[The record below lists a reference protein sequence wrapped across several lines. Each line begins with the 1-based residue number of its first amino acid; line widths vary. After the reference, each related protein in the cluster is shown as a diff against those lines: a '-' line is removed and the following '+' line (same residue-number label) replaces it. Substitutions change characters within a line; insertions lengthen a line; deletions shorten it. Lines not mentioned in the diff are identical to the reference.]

1 MPRQVINELLSRPPR
16 PGNRISF
23 VRLDGSCSIELT
35 ELYEQSGRLATQLAE
50 SGLRAGDR
58 IGILAAN
65 CLEWVLLDLAA
76 LRLKLVVAGF
86 EPGKFTAD
94 RALVERYRLAAL
106 FTDRPVPDAGAAIR
120 PISDV
125 LSLCDKAGSATLP
138 VLRYQLAEACALKFT
153 SRFRAARGCRAS
165 TSRLPA

>member
-1 MPRQVINELLSRPPR
+1 MPREVINELIRRPPA

-23 VRLDGSCSIELT
+23 ARLDGGHSLELT
-35 ELYEQSGRLATQLAE
+35 ELYELSGRLATQLAE
-50 SGLRAGDR
+50 AGLRAGDR

-94 RALVERYRLAAL
+94 RALVDRYRLAAL
-106 FTDRPVPDAGAAIR
+106 FTDRPVPEADEVIR
-120 PISDV
+120 PI
-125 LSLCDKAGSATLP
+125 
-138 VLRYQLAEACALKFT
+138 
-153 SRFRAARGCRAS
+153 
-165 TSRLPA
+165 